1 MNTQKYKAFVEAV
14 RHQNLT
20 SAAKALHYTQPG
32 LSRMI
37 SSLEDEL
44 GFPLLFRTKSGVTPT
59 EAGKQIY
66 DHAVRIIDLETE
78 LEQLVAQI
86 NGAIT
91 GKLRITS
98 YLGEL
103 TQWLPPVIKYF
114 SENYPDVEFFLFEG
128 EFDEQIS
135 MLKSNLSDIAIFCGP
150 VPDGFLF
157 IPLHSDPAVV
167 LIPAGHELAQKEI
180 IYPEDL
186 VRYPIIMQHESSAE
200 ETHNVFHAVQEPI
213 YGKYTV
219 KSDSTILALVQQGLG
234 IGLTSAVL
242 VTPPPEKIVVRS
254 LDKPYA
260 RTVGLLVSHQKTHLP
275 IMKCFIRIMCE
286 LYQDEELKKCAN
298 PIHHRKPPV

>member
-44 GFPLLFRTKSGVTPT
+44 GFPLLFRTKSGVSLT

-66 DHAVRIIDLETE
+66 DHAVRIIELETE
-78 LEQLVAQI
+78 LDQIVAQI

-91 GKLRITS
+91 GKLRVTS
-98 YLGEL
+98 YLIEL
-103 TQWLPPVIKYF
+103 VQWLPPVIKYF
-114 SENYPDVEFFLFEG
+114 SEHYPEVEFFLFEG
-128 EFDEQIS
+128 ECDEQIS
-135 MLKSNLSDIAIFCGP
+135 MLKNNLSDVAVFCGP

-157 IPLHSDPAVV
+157 IPLHRDPAVV
-167 LIPAGHELAQKEI
+167 LIPKGHELAQKET

-186 VRYPIIMQHESSAE
+186 VQYPIIMQHESSME
-200 ETHNVFHAVQEPI
+200 ETRNVFHALQESI
-213 YGKYTV
+213 HGKYTV
-219 KSDSTILALVQQGLG
+219 KSDSAILALVKQGLG

-242 VTPPPEKIVVRS
+242 VTPPPEDIVVRS

-260 RTVGLLVSHQKTHLP
+260 RTLGLLVSHQKAHLP

-286 LYQDEELKKCAN
+286 LYQDDDLKK
-298 PIHHRKPPV
+298 